1 MKKDKLKI
9 LYEDKYLIIINKPN
23 NLLMIATEKEKEN
36 TLYHKVLLYLKK
48 KNQKVFIVNRLDKDT
63 SGIVIFAKNE
73 KVKRLLQDNW
83 NQVIRKYMAIIYG
96 NLEKKEDTLKSYLM
110 ETKTN
115 LVYSTNDSKKGKL
128 AITSYKVIYE
138 TDKYSLLDINIK
150 TGRKNQIRVA
160 LNDIKHPIVGDKKY
174 YQEKQNTKRLYLHS
188 YYIEFNHPI
197 TKQLIKIELEIPTE
211 FIKLLNYNNK

>member
-1 MKKDKLKI
+1 M
-9 LYEDKYLIIINKPN
+9 
-23 NLLMIATEKEKEN
+23 T
-36 TLYHKVLLYLKK
+36 
-48 KNQKVFIVNRLDKDT
+48 
-63 SGIVIFAKNE
+63 
-73 KVKRLLQDNW
+73 
-83 NQVIRKYMAIIYG
+83 IIYG
-96 NLEKKEDTLKSYLM
+96 KLEKKEDTLKSYLL

-174 YQEKQNTKRLYLHS
+174 YQEKQKTKRLYLHS

-197 TKQLIKIELEIPTE
+197 TKQLIKIELDIPTE
-211 FIKLLNYNNK
+211 FIKLLNYTNK

>member
-48 KNQKVFIVNRLDKDT
+48 KKQKVFVVNRLDKDT

-96 NLEKKEDTLKSYLM
+96 KLEKKEDTLKSYLL

-128 AITSYKVIYE
+128 AITNYKVIYE

-174 YQEKQNTKRLYLHS
+174 YQEKQNAKRLYLHS
-188 YYIEFNHPI
+188 YYIEFNHPV
-197 TKQLIKIELEIPTE
+197 TKQLIKIELDIPTE

>member
-1 MKKDKLKI
+1 
-9 LYEDKYLIIINKPN
+9 
-23 NLLMIATEKEKEN
+23 
-36 TLYHKVLLYLKK
+36 
-48 KNQKVFIVNRLDKDT
+48 
-63 SGIVIFAKNE
+63 
-73 KVKRLLQDNW
+73 
-83 NQVIRKYMAIIYG
+83 MAIVYG

-174 YQEKQNTKRLYLHS
+174 NQEKQNTKRLYLHS
-188 YYIEFNHPI
+188 YYIEFNHPV
-197 TKQLIKIELEIPTE
+197 TKQLIKIELDIPTE

>member
-1 MKKDKLKI
+1 M
-9 LYEDKYLIIINKPN
+9 
-23 NLLMIATEKEKEN
+23 
-36 TLYHKVLLYLKK
+36 
-48 KNQKVFIVNRLDKDT
+48 
-63 SGIVIFAKNE
+63 FAKNE

-96 NLEKKEDTLKSYLM
+96 KLEKKEDTLKSYLL

-128 AITSYKVIYE
+128 AITNYKVIYE

-160 LNDIKHPIVGDKKY
+160 FNDIKHPIVGDKKY

-188 YYIEFNHPI
+188 YYIEFHHPI